1 MFDEIN
7 AIEYK
12 NNNDMKHNMFPI
24 RVTFKNT
31 LEKII
36 IMDFFYFPEQ
46 WQKFRNQ
53 SVKLE
58 GQYYTKCI

>member
-12 NNNDMKHNMFPI
+12 NNNDMEHNLFPI

-36 IMDFFYFPEQ
+36 IMDFFYFPE
-46 WQKFRNQ
+46 
-53 SVKLE
+53 
-58 GQYYTKCI
+58 